1 MEKTDKKKIGK
12 EIADFLFMV
21 VGCVFYAF
29 GTSVFFQPESIVAG
43 GVSGLAVAV
52 NYLNGNLPV
61 GVLII
66 AFNAPILLLGLK
78 FKGWKFILKCL
89 ITIVVLGGVTDLVS
103 FLVPPIAAGNK
114 LLCALYGGVCQGVGI
129 GLFVRFEYSSGGTEL
144 LGRVIAKILKFSH
157 IPIAIGVLD
166 ALVVI
171 TGTIVTGDPL
181 NMLYAVIGIVANTKV
196 SELVITGLNKSKL
209 CLISANKG
217 EAIAEELISHSPR
230 GVTMLEGT
238 GMYTKAEHKVL
249 MTCVKSRQLT
259 QLKQIVKSVDEKAF
273 IIVNDSVEVRGKG
286 FEVLE

>member
-52 NYLNGNLPV
+52 NYLNGNLSV

-129 GLFVRFEYSSGGTEL
+129 GFFVRFEYSSGGTEL

-166 ALVVI
+166 ALVVL

-209 CLISANKG
+209 CLIISDKG